1 VLERKRKKNRRQ
13 SIRCKAEKRER
24 ERERFFSFCPVR
36 IVDVCKNARTLV
48 LSSTQTQITIWRQHT
63 YSYSSCRCEGAVRS
77 SKE

>member
-1 VLERKRKKNRRQ
+1 MQSREKR
-13 SIRCKAEKRER
+13 ARER